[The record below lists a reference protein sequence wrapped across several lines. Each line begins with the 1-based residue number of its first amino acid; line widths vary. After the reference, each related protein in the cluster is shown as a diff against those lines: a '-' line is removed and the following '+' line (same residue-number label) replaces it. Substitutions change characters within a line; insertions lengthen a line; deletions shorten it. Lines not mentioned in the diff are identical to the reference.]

1 MPENERT
8 AEANL
13 LQAEKRLIGSA
24 EVQKT
29 EKNGQNRKNKKE
41 QELGQNRKKPERL
54 NKINGKEDMAVTLK
68 ENNGDF
74 VLLLYG
80 EPDSGSSEKLKNNT
94 ASGLDSTRLQQ
105 LKERGQTKIF
115 AETPEGQPY
124 ASLPA
129 AELFGLAKQIQ
140 AAGLT
145 LDLSRL
151 PKNIRD
157 MLTLALKVEN
167 RPPKDAVSQSGLL
180 ERIGKKSFIIYEQV
194 KSALRFMHETNLS
207 LLRFFSGRAI
217 WRRKDFWFIFG
228 DCSYKAVGIIA
239 LVSFLVGLILAFVGA
254 LQLRTFGAGIY
265 VASMVALG
273 MTRIM
278 AAIMVGII
286 MAGRTGSS
294 YAATLGTMQVN
305 EEIDA
310 LKTLGIKISDYLV
323 TPRLV
328 SLVVTIPFLT
338 LLADALG
345 ILGGAVVGVSFLDL
359 SSSSYFDYS
368 IKALSLKNILV
379 GLMHSVVYGIIISLC
394 GCYEG
399 LNAGRDAD
407 SVGKATTG
415 AVVTALVW
423 MIVATGVLTVILEE
437 MGI

>member
-1 MPENERT
+1 
-8 AEANL
+8 
-13 LQAEKRLIGSA
+13 
-24 EVQKT
+24 
-29 EKNGQNRKNKKE
+29 
-41 QELGQNRKKPERL
+41 
-54 NKINGKEDMAVTLK
+54 MAVTLK

-94 ASGLDSTRLQQ
+94 ASGLDSTCLQQ

>member
-1 MPENERT
+1 
-8 AEANL
+8 
-13 LQAEKRLIGSA
+13 
-24 EVQKT
+24 
-29 EKNGQNRKNKKE
+29 
-41 QELGQNRKKPERL
+41 
-54 NKINGKEDMAVTLK
+54 MAVTLK
-68 ENNGDF
+68 ENNGDL
-74 VLLLYG
+74 VLLLDG
-80 EPDSGSSEKLKNNT
+80 EPDSGSFEKLKNNT
-94 ASGLDSTRLQQ
+94 ASGLDSTSLQQ
-105 LKERGQTKIF
+105 LKERGQTKIY
-115 AETPEGQPY
+115 AETAEGQPY

-151 PKNIRD
+151 PQNIRD

-167 RPPKDAVSQSGLL
+167 RPPKDEAPHGGLL
-180 ERIGKKSFIIYEQV
+180 ERIGNKSFIIYKQV
-194 KSALRFMHETNLS
+194 KSTLRFVHETNLS
-207 LLRFFSGRAI
+207 LLRFFSGQAI

-338 LLADALG
+338 LLADVLG

-379 GLMHSVVYGIIISLC
+379 GLMHSIVYGIIISLC

>member
-1 MPENERT
+1 
-8 AEANL
+8 
-13 LQAEKRLIGSA
+13 
-24 EVQKT
+24 
-29 EKNGQNRKNKKE
+29 
-41 QELGQNRKKPERL
+41 
-54 NKINGKEDMAVTLK
+54 MAVTLK

-207 LLRFFSGRAI
+207 LLRFFR
-217 WRRKDFWFIFG
+217 
-228 DCSYKAVGIIA
+228 
-239 LVSFLVGLILAFVGA
+239 GA
-254 LQLRTFGAGIY
+254 LSGGAKTSGLFS
-265 VASMVALG
+265 V
-273 MTRIM
+273 T
-278 AAIMVGII
+278 
-286 MAGRTGSS
+286 
-294 YAATLGTMQVN
+294 AATKPS
-305 EEIDA
+305 A
-310 LKTLGIKISDYLV
+310 LLRWSA
-323 TPRLV
+323 
-328 SLVVTIPFLT
+328 F
-338 LLADALG
+338 
-345 ILGGAVVGVSFLDL
+345 
-359 SSSSYFDYS
+359 
-368 IKALSLKNILV
+368 
-379 GLMHSVVYGIIISLC
+379 
-394 GCYEG
+394 
-399 LNAGRDAD
+399 
-407 SVGKATTG
+407 
-415 AVVTALVW
+415 W
-423 MIVATGVLTVILEE
+423 
-437 MGI
+437 

>member
-1 MPENERT
+1 
-8 AEANL
+8 
-13 LQAEKRLIGSA
+13 
-24 EVQKT
+24 
-29 EKNGQNRKNKKE
+29 
-41 QELGQNRKKPERL
+41 
-54 NKINGKEDMAVTLK
+54 MAVTLK
-68 ENNGDF
+68 ENNGDL
-74 VLLLYG
+74 VLLLDG
-80 EPDSGSSEKLKNNT
+80 EPDSGSFEKLKNNT
-94 ASGLDSTRLQQ
+94 ASGLDSTSLQQ

-115 AETPEGQPY
+115 AETAEGQPY

-151 PKNIRD
+151 PQNIRD

-167 RPPKDAVSQSGLL
+167 RPPKDEAPHGGLL
-180 ERIGKKSFIIYEQV
+180 ERIGNKSFIIYKQL
-194 KSALRFMHETNLS
+194 KSTLRFVHETNLS
-207 LLRFFSGRAI
+207 LLRFFSGQAI

-423 MIVATGVLTVILEE
+423 MIVATGILTVILEE

>member
-1 MPENERT
+1 M
-8 AEANL
+8 
-13 LQAEKRLIGSA
+13 
-24 EVQKT
+24 
-29 EKNGQNRKNKKE
+29 
-41 QELGQNRKKPERL
+41 
-54 NKINGKEDMAVTLK
+54 NKIDGKEDMAVTLK

-423 MIVATGVLTVILEE
+423 MIVATGVLTVVLEE

>member
-1 MPENERT
+1 
-8 AEANL
+8 
-13 LQAEKRLIGSA
+13 
-24 EVQKT
+24 
-29 EKNGQNRKNKKE
+29 
-41 QELGQNRKKPERL
+41 
-54 NKINGKEDMAVTLK
+54 MAVTLK
-68 ENNGDF
+68 ENNGDL
-74 VLLLYG
+74 VLLLDG
-80 EPDSGSSEKLKNNT
+80 EPDSGSFEKLKNNT
-94 ASGLDSTRLQQ
+94 ASGLDSTSLQQ
-105 LKERGQTKIF
+105 LKERGQTKIY
-115 AETPEGQPY
+115 AETAEGQPY

-151 PKNIRD
+151 PQNIRD

-167 RPPKDAVSQSGLL
+167 RPPKDEAPHGGLL
-180 ERIGKKSFIIYEQV
+180 ERIGNKSFIIYKQV
-194 KSALRFMHETNLS
+194 KSTLRFVHETNLS
-207 LLRFFSGRAI
+207 LLRFFSGQAI

-338 LLADALG
+338 LLADVLG

-379 GLMHSVVYGIIISLC
+379 GLMHSIVYGIIISLC
-394 GCYEG
+394 GCYGG

-423 MIVATGVLTVILEE
+423 MIVATGILTVILEE

>member
-1 MPENERT
+1 
-8 AEANL
+8 
-13 LQAEKRLIGSA
+13 
-24 EVQKT
+24 
-29 EKNGQNRKNKKE
+29 
-41 QELGQNRKKPERL
+41 L
-54 NKINGKEDMAVTLK
+54 NKIDGKEDMAVTLK

-94 ASGLDSTRLQQ
+94 ASGLDSTCLQQ

>member
-1 MPENERT
+1 
-8 AEANL
+8 
-13 LQAEKRLIGSA
+13 
-24 EVQKT
+24 
-29 EKNGQNRKNKKE
+29 
-41 QELGQNRKKPERL
+41 
-54 NKINGKEDMAVTLK
+54 MAVTLK

-207 LLRFFSGRAI
+207 LLRIFSGRAI
-217 WRRKDFWFIFG
+217 WRRKAFWYIFG
-228 DCSYKAVGIIA
+228 VWSYKAVGIIA

-379 GLMHSVVYGIIISLC
+379 GLMHRVVYGIIISLC

>member
-1 MPENERT
+1 
-8 AEANL
+8 
-13 LQAEKRLIGSA
+13 
-24 EVQKT
+24 
-29 EKNGQNRKNKKE
+29 
-41 QELGQNRKKPERL
+41 
-54 NKINGKEDMAVTLK
+54 MAVTLK

-124 ASLPA
+124 ASLPT

-286 MAGRTGSS
+286 MAGGTGSS

>member
-1 MPENERT
+1 
-8 AEANL
+8 
-13 LQAEKRLIGSA
+13 
-24 EVQKT
+24 
-29 EKNGQNRKNKKE
+29 
-41 QELGQNRKKPERL
+41 
-54 NKINGKEDMAVTLK
+54 MAVTLK

-207 LLRFFSGRAI
+207 LLRFFSGCAI

>member
-1 MPENERT
+1 
-8 AEANL
+8 
-13 LQAEKRLIGSA
+13 
-24 EVQKT
+24 
-29 EKNGQNRKNKKE
+29 
-41 QELGQNRKKPERL
+41 
-54 NKINGKEDMAVTLK
+54 MAVTLK

-80 EPDSGSSEKLKNNT
+80 EPDRGSSEKLKNNT

-217 WRRKDFWFIFG
+217 WRRKDFWFVFG

>member
-1 MPENERT
+1 
-8 AEANL
+8 
-13 LQAEKRLIGSA
+13 
-24 EVQKT
+24 
-29 EKNGQNRKNKKE
+29 
-41 QELGQNRKKPERL
+41 
-54 NKINGKEDMAVTLK
+54 MAVTLK

-207 LLRFFSGRAI
+207 LLRFFSGHAI

>member
-1 MPENERT
+1 
-8 AEANL
+8 
-13 LQAEKRLIGSA
+13 
-24 EVQKT
+24 
-29 EKNGQNRKNKKE
+29 
-41 QELGQNRKKPERL
+41 
-54 NKINGKEDMAVTLK
+54 MAVTLK

-80 EPDSGSSEKLKNNT
+80 EPDSGSFEKLKNNT

-359 SSSSYFDYS
+359 SSSSSFDYS

>member
-1 MPENERT
+1 
-8 AEANL
+8 
-13 LQAEKRLIGSA
+13 
-24 EVQKT
+24 
-29 EKNGQNRKNKKE
+29 
-41 QELGQNRKKPERL
+41 L
-54 NKINGKEDMAVTLK
+54 NKIDGKEDMAVTLK

>member
-1 MPENERT
+1 
-8 AEANL
+8 
-13 LQAEKRLIGSA
+13 
-24 EVQKT
+24 
-29 EKNGQNRKNKKE
+29 
-41 QELGQNRKKPERL
+41 
-54 NKINGKEDMAVTLK
+54 MAVTLK

-167 RPPKDAVSQSGLL
+167 RPPKDAASQSGLL

-194 KSALRFMHETNLS
+194 ESALRFMHETNLS

>member
-1 MPENERT
+1 
-8 AEANL
+8 
-13 LQAEKRLIGSA
+13 
-24 EVQKT
+24 
-29 EKNGQNRKNKKE
+29 
-41 QELGQNRKKPERL
+41 
-54 NKINGKEDMAVTLK
+54 MAVTLK
-68 ENNGDF
+68 ENNGDL
-74 VLLLYG
+74 VLLLDG
-80 EPDSGSSEKLKNNT
+80 EPDSGSFEKLKNNT
-94 ASGLDSTRLQQ
+94 ASGLDSTSLQQ

-115 AETPEGQPY
+115 AETAEGQPY

-151 PKNIRD
+151 PQNIRD

-167 RPPKDAVSQSGLL
+167 RPPKDEAPHGGLL
-180 ERIGKKSFIIYEQV
+180 ERIGNKSFIIYKQL
-194 KSALRFMHETNLS
+194 KSTLRFVHETNLS
-207 LLRFFSGRAI
+207 LLRFFSGQAI

-379 GLMHSVVYGIIISLC
+379 GLMHSIVYGIIISLC

-423 MIVATGVLTVILEE
+423 MIVATGILTVILEE

>member
-1 MPENERT
+1 
-8 AEANL
+8 
-13 LQAEKRLIGSA
+13 
-24 EVQKT
+24 
-29 EKNGQNRKNKKE
+29 
-41 QELGQNRKKPERL
+41 
-54 NKINGKEDMAVTLK
+54 MAVTLK

-94 ASGLDSTRLQQ
+94 SSRLDSTRLQQ

-124 ASLPA
+124 ASLPT

>member
-29 EKNGQNRKNKKE
+29 EKKRAKPKK
-41 QELGQNRKKPERL
+41 QKGTRTWLKPERL

>member
-1 MPENERT
+1 
-8 AEANL
+8 
-13 LQAEKRLIGSA
+13 
-24 EVQKT
+24 
-29 EKNGQNRKNKKE
+29 
-41 QELGQNRKKPERL
+41 
-54 NKINGKEDMAVTLK
+54 MAGTLK

>member
-29 EKNGQNRKNKKE
+29 EKNGQNRKNKKK

-54 NKINGKEDMAVTLK
+54 NKIDGKEDMAVTLK

>member
-1 MPENERT
+1 
-8 AEANL
+8 
-13 LQAEKRLIGSA
+13 
-24 EVQKT
+24 
-29 EKNGQNRKNKKE
+29 
-41 QELGQNRKKPERL
+41 
-54 NKINGKEDMAVTLK
+54 MAVTLK
-68 ENNGDF
+68 ENNGDL
-74 VLLLYG
+74 VLLLDG
-80 EPDSGSSEKLKNNT
+80 EPDSGSFEKLKNNT
-94 ASGLDSTRLQQ
+94 ASGLDSTSLQQ
-105 LKERGQTKIF
+105 LKERGQTKIY
-115 AETPEGQPY
+115 AETAEGQPY

-151 PKNIRD
+151 PQNIRD

-167 RPPKDAVSQSGLL
+167 RPPKDEAPHGGLL
-180 ERIGKKSFIIYEQV
+180 ERIGNKSFIIYKQV
-194 KSALRFMHETNLS
+194 KSTLRFVHETNLS
-207 LLRFFSGRAI
+207 LLRFFSGQAI

-423 MIVATGVLTVILEE
+423 MIIATGILTVILEE

>member
-1 MPENERT
+1 M
-8 AEANL
+8 
-13 LQAEKRLIGSA
+13 
-24 EVQKT
+24 
-29 EKNGQNRKNKKE
+29 
-41 QELGQNRKKPERL
+41 
-54 NKINGKEDMAVTLK
+54 NKIDGKEDMAVTLK

-286 MAGRTGSS
+286 VAGRTGSS

>member
-1 MPENERT
+1 M
-8 AEANL
+8 
-13 LQAEKRLIGSA
+13 
-24 EVQKT
+24 
-29 EKNGQNRKNKKE
+29 
-41 QELGQNRKKPERL
+41 
-54 NKINGKEDMAVTLK
+54 NKIDGKEDMAVTLK

-323 TPRLV
+323 TPRLM

>member
-54 NKINGKEDMAVTLK
+54 NKIDGKEDMAVTLK

-254 LQLRTFGAGIY
+254 LQLRIFGAGIY

>member
-1 MPENERT
+1 
-8 AEANL
+8 
-13 LQAEKRLIGSA
+13 
-24 EVQKT
+24 
-29 EKNGQNRKNKKE
+29 
-41 QELGQNRKKPERL
+41 
-54 NKINGKEDMAVTLK
+54 MAVTLK

-124 ASLPA
+124 ASLPT

>member
-1 MPENERT
+1 
-8 AEANL
+8 
-13 LQAEKRLIGSA
+13 
-24 EVQKT
+24 
-29 EKNGQNRKNKKE
+29 
-41 QELGQNRKKPERL
+41 
-54 NKINGKEDMAVTLK
+54 MAVTLK

-124 ASLPA
+124 ASLPT

-328 SLVVTIPFLT
+328 
-338 LLADALG
+338 AG
-345 ILGGAVVGVSFLDL
+345 C
-359 SSSSYFDYS
+359 Y
-368 IKALSLKNILV
+368 
-379 GLMHSVVYGIIISLC
+379 HSVFNL
-394 GCYEG
+394 
-399 LNAGRDAD
+399 AGRCARH
-407 SVGKATTG
+407 SGRRG
-415 AVVTALVW
+415 CRRQLFGLVF
-423 MIVATGVLTVILEE
+423 ILLFRLFN
-437 MGI
+437 